1 MSEHAA
7 HDAGLSYDRLVRQ
20 VIPGYESL
28 AALSVAMLAAALP
41 PEVSAPQVL
50 MVGCGT
56 GAELLAATRFEPDW
70 RLTGVDASAEMLAVA
85 GQRLADLGATATL
98 VPSRVED
105 LPQEARF
112 DGATAILVLHLI
124 PDDGSKL
131 AFLAAIARRLTP
143 GAGLILVD
151 LLAQSDPVLQAQL
164 DAAEDR
170 FQRYNGLGPD
180 EREQLRRQTAE
191 ETYRVP
197 PSRIAGLLNAAGFS
211 DPVPFYQSGDYIG
224 WFVKRR

>member
-28 AALSVAMLAAALP
+28 AALSVAMLASALP
-41 PEVSAPQVL
+41 DGAQNPRIL

-56 GAELLAATRFEPDW
+56 GAELLAAARFEPDW
-70 RLTGVDASAEMLAVA
+70 QLTGVDASAEMLAIA
-85 GQRLADLGATATL
+85 GRRLADLGATADL
-98 VPSRVED
+98 IPSRVED
-105 LPQEARF
+105 LPSEARF

-131 AFLAAIARRLTP
+131 AFLAAIAQRLQP

-151 LLAQSDPVLQAQL
+151 LLAETDPVLQTQL
-164 DAAEDR
+164 EAAEDR

-180 EREQLRRQTAE
+180 EREQLRRQTVE

-197 PSRIAGLLNAAGFS
+197 PSRISGLLNAAGFS
-211 DPVPFYQSGDYIG
+211 DPVPFYQSCDYIG